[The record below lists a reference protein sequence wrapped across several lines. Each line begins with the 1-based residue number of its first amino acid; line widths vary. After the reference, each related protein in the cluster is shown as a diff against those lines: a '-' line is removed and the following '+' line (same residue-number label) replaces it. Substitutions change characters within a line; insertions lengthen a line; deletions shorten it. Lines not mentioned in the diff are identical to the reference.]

1 MGVLMMATMTLMGL
15 LTYNPEMLNENF
27 NLPNSLLG
35 IKTKLLEHIIFEC
48 SELEIIISDP
58 VWFGRVLDAWSFI
71 MSPQW
76 EYFLKWKLAQDE
88 TTTEDAKGGRKLTK
102 KSTRTPELTTH
113 TTSSTINNDEDS
125 TTISNSA
132 YNQNQYYP
140 SEQRTDSNLQNIE
153 NDGTVR
159 YTGSE
164 SYQYEENENVVFDIE
179 DIDKILKNGYVNIAN
194 IICTDF
200 KERFCLMVY

>member
-1 MGVLMMATMTLMGL
+1 MMATMSLMGL
-15 LTYNPEMLNENF
+15 LTYDPELLNENF
-27 NLPNSLLG
+27 NLPKSLLN
-35 IKTKLLEHIIFEC
+35 IKTKLLEHIVFEC
-48 SELEIIISDP
+48 AEMEIVLSDP
-58 VWFGRVLDAWSFI
+58 IWFGRVLDAWSYI

-88 TTTEDAKGGRKLTK
+88 ITTEDAKGGRKLTK
-102 KSTRTPELTTH
+102 KSTRTPELTTRTTN
-113 TTSSTINNDEDS
+113 TTSNEEQGGSTV
-125 TTISNSA
+125 SNSA
-132 YNQNQYYP
+132 YNQSTYSP
-140 SEQRTDSNLQNIE
+140 SEQREYDSIQDIS

>member
-1 MGVLMMATMTLMGL
+1 MATMTLMGL
-15 LTYNPEMLNENF
+15 LTYEPEVLYENF
-27 NLPNSLLG
+27 NLPISLLS
-35 IKTKLLEHIIFEC
+35 IKNTLLDHIIFEC
-48 SELEIIISDP
+48 AELEIVISDP
-58 VWFGRVLDAWSFI
+58 IWFGRMLDAWSTV

-102 KSTRTPELTTH
+102 KSTRTPELTTRTTN
-113 TTSSTINNDEDS
+113 TTSNEEQGGSTV
-125 TTISNSA
+125 SNSA
-132 YNQNQYYP
+132 YNQSTYSP
-140 SEQRTDSNLQNIE
+140 SEQRENDSLQNIS

-179 DIDKILKNGYVNIAN
+179 DIDKILKNGYVNVAN

>member
-1 MGVLMMATMTLMGL
+1 MATITLMGL
-15 LTYNPEMLNENF
+15 LTYDPELLYENF
-27 NLPNSLLG
+27 NLPISLLT
-35 IKTKLLEHIIFEC
+35 IKTKLLEHIVFEC
-48 SELEIIISDP
+48 AELEIVISDP
-58 VWFGRVLDAWSFI
+58 TWFGRMLDAWSTM

-88 TTTEDAKGGRKLTK
+88 STTEDAKGGRKLTK
-102 KSTRTPELTTH
+102 KSTRTPELTTRTTN
-113 TTSSTINNDEDS
+113 TTSNEEQGDS
-125 TTISNSA
+125 TISNSA
-132 YNQNQYYP
+132 YNQSTYYP
-140 SEQRTDSNLQNIE
+140 SEYRENNSLQNIT

-179 DIDKILKNGYVNIAN
+179 DIDKILKNGYVNVAN

>member
-1 MGVLMMATMTLMGL
+1 MATMTLIGL
-15 LTYNPEMLNENF
+15 LTYDTEVLNKNF
-27 NLPNSLLG
+27 NLPVSLLS
-35 IKTKLLEHIIFEC
+35 IKTKLLEHIVFEC
-48 SELEIIISDP
+48 AELEIVISDP
-58 VWFGRVLDAWSFI
+58 VWFGRMLNAWSTV

-102 KSTRTPELTTH
+102 KSTRTPELTTRTSN
-113 TTSSTINNDEDS
+113 TTTNEEQGGS
-125 TTISNSA
+125 TISNSA
-132 YNQNQYYP
+132 YNQNTYYP
-140 SEQRTDSNLQNIE
+140 SEQRENDSLQTIS

-159 YTGSE
+159 STGSE
-164 SYQYEENENVVFDIE
+164 SYQYEENENVVFDLE

-194 IICTDF
+194 IICADF

>member
-1 MGVLMMATMTLMGL
+1 MGVLILATMTLMGL
-15 LTYNPEMLNENF
+15 LTYDPEVLYENF
-27 NLPNSLLG
+27 NLPVSLLS
-35 IKTKLLEHIIFEC
+35 IKTKLLEHIVFEC
-48 SELEIIISDP
+48 AELEIVISDP
-58 VWFGRVLDAWSFI
+58 VWFGRMLDTWSTV
-71 MSPQW
+71 MSTQW

-102 KSTRTPELTTH
+102 KSIRTPELTTQTTN
-113 TTSSTINNDEDS
+113 TTSNEEQGGS
-125 TTISNSA
+125 TISNSA
-132 YNQNQYYP
+132 YNQSTYYP
-140 SEQRTDSNLQNIE
+140 SEQRENDSIQNIS

-164 SYQYEENENVVFDIE
+164 SYQYEENENVVFDLE

>member
-1 MGVLMMATMTLMGL
+1 MATMTLMGL
-15 LTYNPEMLNENF
+15 LTYDPEVLYENF
-27 NLPNSLLG
+27 NLPTSLLN

-48 SELEIIISDP
+48 AELEIVISDP
-58 VWFGRVLDAWSFI
+58 LWFGRMLDAWSTV
-71 MSPQW
+71 MKPQW

-88 TTTEDAKGGRKLTK
+88 ITAEDAKGGRKLTK
-102 KSTRTPELTTH
+102 KSTRTPELTTR
-113 TTSSTINNDEDS
+113 TTNSTSNEEQGG

-132 YNQNQYYP
+132 YNQQSYYP
-140 SEQRTDSNLQNIE
+140 SEQRNSDNIQNIT

-164 SYQYEENENVVFDIE
+164 SYQYEENENVVFNIE

-200 KERFCLMVY
+200 KERFCLMIY

>member
-1 MGVLMMATMTLMGL
+1 MATMTLMGL
-15 LTYNPEMLNENF
+15 LTYDPELLNENF
-27 NLPNSLLG
+27 NLPNSLLS
-35 IKTKLLEHIIFEC
+35 IKTKLLEHIVFEC
-48 SELEIIISDP
+48 AELEVVISDP
-58 VWFGRVLDAWSFI
+58 LWFRRVLDAWSFV

-102 KSTRTPELTTH
+102 KSTRTPELTTR
-113 TTSSTINNDEDS
+113 TTNSTISDEQGGA
-125 TTISNSA
+125 TISNSA
-132 YNQNQYYP
+132 YNQTNYYP
-140 SEQRTDSNLQNIE
+140 SEQRDDNNLQNIE
-153 NDGTVR
+153 SDGTVC

-164 SYQYEENENVVFDIE
+164 SYQYEENENADFNIE

>member
-1 MGVLMMATMTLMGL
+1 MMATMTLMGL
-15 LTYNPEMLNENF
+15 LTYDPELLYENF
-27 NLPNSLLG
+27 NLPISLLP
-35 IKTKLLEHIIFEC
+35 IKTKLLEHIVFEC
-48 SELEIIISDP
+48 AELEIVISDP
-58 VWFGRVLDAWSFI
+58 TWFGRMLDAWSTV

-88 TTTEDAKGGRKLTK
+88 TTVDDAKGGRKLTK
-102 KSTRTPELTTH
+102 KSTRTPELTTQTTN
-113 TTSSTINNDEDS
+113 TTSNEEQSGSTV
-125 TTISNSA
+125 SNSA
-132 YNQNQYYP
+132 YNQSAYYP
-140 SEQRTDSNLQNIE
+140 SEQRENDSLQNIS

-194 IICTDF
+194 IICKDF

>member
-1 MGVLMMATMTLMGL
+1 MATMTLMGL
-15 LTYNPEMLNENF
+15 LTYDPNLLNENF
-27 NLPNSLLG
+27 NLPNSFLS
-35 IKTKLLEHIIFEC
+35 IKEQLLEHIVFEC
-48 SELEIIISDP
+48 AELEIVISDP

-71 MSPQW
+71 MMPQW

-102 KSTRTPELTTH
+102 KSTRTPKLTTR
-113 TTSSTINNDEDS
+113 TTNTVENEEQSG

-140 SEQRTDSNLQNIE
+140 SEQRENDSLQNIS
-153 NDGTVR
+153 NDGIVS

-164 SYQYEENENVVFDIE
+164 SYQYEENENIVFDIE

>member
-1 MGVLMMATMTLMGL
+1 MATMTLMGL
-15 LTYNPEMLNENF
+15 LTYDPEMLNKNF
-27 NLPNSLLG
+27 NLPNSLLS
-35 IKTKLLEHIIFEC
+35 IKEKLLEHIVFEC
-48 SELEIIISDP
+48 AEMEIVISDP

-76 EYFLKWKLAQDE
+76 EYFLKWKVAQDE
-88 TTTEDAKGGRKLTK
+88 ITTDDAKGGRKLTK
-102 KSTRTPELTTH
+102 KSTRTPELTTQTTN
-113 TTSSTINNDEDS
+113 TTSNEENTGV
-125 TTISNSA
+125 TISISA
-132 YNQNQYYP
+132 YNQQHYYP
-140 SEQRTDSNLQNIE
+140 SEQRENDNVQNIS

>member
-1 MGVLMMATMTLMGL
+1 MATITLMGL
-15 LTYNPEMLNENF
+15 LTYDPELLNENF
-27 NLPNSLLG
+27 NLPNSLLST
-35 IKTKLLEHIIFEC
+35 KTKLLEHIVFEC
-48 SELEIIISDP
+48 AELEVVISDP
-58 VWFGRVLDAWSFI
+58 LWFGRMLDAWSII

-102 KSTRTPELTTH
+102 KSTRTPELTTQTTNS
-113 TTSSTINNDEDS
+113 TTSDEQGGA
-125 TTISNSA
+125 TISNSA
-132 YNQNQYYP
+132 YNQKEYYP
-140 SEQRTDSNLQNIE
+140 SEQRDDNNLQNI
-153 NDGTVR
+153 DSYGTVH

-164 SYQYEENENVVFDIE
+164 SYQYEENENVVFNIE

-194 IICTDF
+194 IICADF

>member
-1 MGVLMMATMTLMGL
+1 MATMTLMGL
-15 LTYNPEMLNENF
+15 LTYDPELLNENF
-27 NLPNSLLG
+27 NLPKSFLS
-35 IKTKLLEHIIFEC
+35 IKEKLLEHIVFEC
-48 SELEIIISDP
+48 AELEIVISDP

-71 MSPQW
+71 MMPQW

-88 TTTEDAKGGRKLTK
+88 STKDNAKGGRTLTK
-102 KSTRTPELTTH
+102 KSTRTPELTTY
-113 TTSSTINNDEDS
+113 TTNITSNEENNG

-132 YNQNQYYP
+132 YNQQQYYP
-140 SEQRTDSNLQNIE
+140 SEQRENDSIQNIE

-164 SYQYEENENVVFDIE
+164 SYQYEENENIVFNIE
-179 DIDKILKNGYVNIAN
+179 DIDTILKNGYVNIAN

-200 KERFCLMVY
+200 KERFCLMIY

>member
-1 MGVLMMATMTLMGL
+1 MATMTLMGL
-15 LTYNPEMLNENF
+15 LTYEPEVLNENF
-27 NLPNSLLG
+27 KLPTSLLT
-35 IKTKLLEHIIFEC
+35 IKTKLLEHIVFEC
-48 SELEIIISDP
+48 AELEIVISDP
-58 VWFGRVLDAWSFI
+58 IWFGRMLDAWSTV

-102 KSTRTPELTTH
+102 KSTRTPELTTRTTN
-113 TTSSTINNDEDS
+113 TTSNEEQGGSTV
-125 TTISNSA
+125 SNSA
-132 YNQNQYYP
+132 YNQSTYSP
-140 SEQRTDSNLQNIE
+140 SEQRENDSLQNIS

>member
-1 MGVLMMATMTLMGL
+1 MEVLMMATITLMGL
-15 LTYNPEMLNENF
+15 LTYDPEVMNENF
-27 NLPNSLLG
+27 NLPTSLLN
-35 IKTKLLEHIIFEC
+35 IKTRLLEHIIFEC
-48 SELEIIISDP
+48 AELEIVISDP
-58 VWFGRVLDAWSFI
+58 LWFGRMLDAWSTV
-71 MSPQW
+71 MKPQW

-88 TTTEDAKGGRKLTK
+88 ITAEDAKGGRKLTK
-102 KSTRTPELTTH
+102 KSTRTPELTTQ
-113 TTSSTINNDEDS
+113 TTTITSNEEQGG
-125 TTISNSA
+125 TTISDSA
-132 YNQNQYYP
+132 YNQQSYYP
-140 SEQRTDSNLQNIE
+140 SEQRESDNIQNIT

-164 SYQYEENENVVFDIE
+164 SYQYEENENVVFNIE

>member
-1 MGVLMMATMTLMGL
+1 MATMTLMGL
-15 LTYNPEMLNENF
+15 LTYDPELLYENF
-27 NLPNSLLG
+27 NLPKSLSR
-35 IKTKLLEHIIFEC
+35 IKEKLLEHIVFEC
-48 SELEIIISDP
+48 AELEIVISDA

-88 TTTEDAKGGRKLTK
+88 STKDNAKGGRKLTK

-113 TTSSTINNDEDS
+113 TTN
-125 TTISNSA
+125 TTSNEENSEASIFNSA
-132 YNQNQYYP
+132 YNQQSYYP
-140 SEQRTDSNLQNIE
+140 SEKRNNDSLQNIE

-164 SYQYEENENVVFDIE
+164 SYQYEENENVAFNNE

>member
-1 MGVLMMATMTLMGL
+1 MGVLIMATMTLMGL
-15 LTYNPEMLNENF
+15 LTYDPEVLNENF
-27 NLPNSLLG
+27 NLPISLST

-48 SELEIIISDP
+48 AELEIVISDP
-58 VWFGRVLDAWSFI
+58 LWFGRMLDAWSTV
-71 MSPQW
+71 MKPQW

-88 TTTEDAKGGRKLTK
+88 ITAEDAKGGRKLTK
-102 KSTRTPELTTH
+102 KSTRTPELTTK
-113 TTSSTINNDEDS
+113 TIN
-125 TTISNSA
+125 TTENEENSESIISNSA
-132 YNQNQYYP
+132 YNQNTYYP
-140 SEQRTDSNLQNIE
+140 SEHRENNSLQNIS
-153 NDGTVR
+153 NDGTVS

>member
-1 MGVLMMATMTLMGL
+1 MEVLMMATMTLMGL
-15 LTYNPEMLNENF
+15 LTYDSEVLNKNF
-27 NLPNSLLG
+27 NLPVSLLN

-48 SELEIIISDP
+48 AELEIVISDTL
-58 VWFGRVLDAWSFI
+58 WFGRMLDAWSTV
-71 MSPQW
+71 MTPQW

-88 TTTEDAKGGRKLTK
+88 ITAEDAKGGRKLTK
-102 KSTRTPELTTH
+102 KSTRTPELTTR
-113 TTSSTINNDEDS
+113 TTNNTSNEEQGG
-125 TTISNSA
+125 TTISDSA
-132 YNQNQYYP
+132 YNQQKYYP
-140 SEQRTDSNLQNIE
+140 SEQRESDNIQNIT

-179 DIDKILKNGYVNIAN
+179 DIDKILKNGYANIAN

>member
-1 MGVLMMATMTLMGL
+1 MATLTLMGL
-15 LTYNPEMLNENF
+15 LTYDPEVLNKNF
-27 NLPNSLLG
+27 NLPLSLLN
-35 IKTKLLEHIIFEC
+35 IKTKLLEHIVFEC
-48 SELEIIISDP
+48 AELEIVISDP
-58 VWFGRVLDAWSFI
+58 VWFGRMLNAWSTV

-76 EYFLKWKLAQDE
+76 EYFLKWKLAQDK

-102 KSTRTPELTTH
+102 KSTRTPELTTQTSN
-113 TTSSTINNDEDS
+113 TTTNEEQGGS
-125 TTISNSA
+125 TISNSA
-132 YNQNQYYP
+132 YNQNTYYP
-140 SEQRTDSNLQNIE
+140 SEMRENDSLQTIS

>member
-1 MGVLMMATMTLMGL
+1 MVATMTLMGL
-15 LTYNPEMLNENF
+15 LTYDPEVLNENF
-27 NLPNSLLG
+27 NLPTSLLN

-48 SELEIIISDP
+48 AELEIVISDP
-58 VWFGRVLDAWSFI
+58 LWFGRMLDAWSTV
-71 MSPQW
+71 MKPQW

-88 TTTEDAKGGRKLTK
+88 ITAEDAKGGRKLTK
-102 KSTRTPELTTH
+102 KSTRTPELTTR
-113 TTSSTINNDEDS
+113 TTSSTTNNDDGS

-153 NDGTVR
+153 NDGTIR

-164 SYQYEENENVVFDIE
+164 SYQYEENENVVFNIE

>member
-1 MGVLMMATMTLMGL
+1 MATMTLMGL
-15 LTYNPEMLNENF
+15 LTYDTELLNENF
-27 NLPNSLLG
+27 NLPNSLLS
-35 IKTKLLEHIIFEC
+35 IKEKLLEHIVFEC
-48 SELEIIISDP
+48 AELEIVISDT

-88 TTTEDAKGGRKLTK
+88 STKDNAKGGRKLTK
-102 KSTRTPELTTH
+102 KSTRTPELTTQ
-113 TTSSTINNDEDS
+113 TTNTVENEEQHEA
-125 TTISNSA
+125 TISNSA
-132 YNQNQYYP
+132 YNQQSYYP
-140 SEQRTDSNLQNIE
+140 SEHRNNESLQNIL

-164 SYQYEENENVVFDIE
+164 SYQYEENENVVFNNE

>member
-1 MGVLMMATMTLMGL
+1 MATITLMGL
-15 LTYNPEMLNENF
+15 LTYDPELLYENF
-27 NLPNSLLG
+27 NLPTALLT
-35 IKTKLLEHIIFEC
+35 IKTALLEHIVFEC
-48 SELEIIISDP
+48 AELEIVISDP
-58 VWFGRVLDAWSFI
+58 VWFGRMLDTWSTV

-88 TTTEDAKGGRKLTK
+88 ITTEDAKGGRKLTK
-102 KSTRTPELTTH
+102 KSTRTPELTTL
-113 TTSSTINNDEDS
+113 TTNITENEENSESI
-125 TTISNSA
+125 ISNSA
-132 YNQNQYYP
+132 YNQNTYNP
-140 SEQRTDSNLQNIE
+140 SKREESSSLQNIS

-164 SYQYEENENVVFDIE
+164 SYQYEENENVVFDVE

-200 KERFCLMVY
+200 KERFCLLVY

>member
-1 MGVLMMATMTLMGL
+1 MATMTLMGL
-15 LTYNPEMLNENF
+15 LTYDSEVLNKNF
-27 NLPNSLLG
+27 NLPVSLLT
-35 IKTKLLEHIIFEC
+35 IKSKLLEHIVFEC
-48 SELEIIISDP
+48 AELEIVISDP
-58 VWFGRVLDAWSFI
+58 VWFGRMLDAWSTV

-102 KSTRTPELTTH
+102 KSTRTPELTTRTTN
-113 TTSSTINNDEDS
+113 TTSNEEQGGS
-125 TTISNSA
+125 TISNSA
-132 YNQNQYYP
+132 YNQSTYSP
-140 SEQRTDSNLQNIE
+140 SEQRENDSLQNIS

-179 DIDKILKNGYVNIAN
+179 DIDKILKNGYVNVAN
-194 IICTDF
+194 IICADF

>member
-1 MGVLMMATMTLMGL
+1 MGVLMMATMSLMGL
-15 LTYNPEMLNENF
+15 LTYDPELLNENF
-27 NLPNSLLG
+27 NLPKSLLN
-35 IKTKLLEHIIFEC
+35 IKTKLLEHIVFEC
-48 SELEIIISDP
+48 AEMEIVLSDP
-58 VWFGRVLDAWSFI
+58 IWFGRVLDAWSYI

-88 TTTEDAKGGRKLTK
+88 ITTEDAKGGRKLTK
-102 KSTRTPELTTH
+102 KSTRTPELTTRTTN
-113 TTSSTINNDEDS
+113 TTSNEEQGGSTV
-125 TTISNSA
+125 SNSA
-132 YNQNQYYP
+132 YNQSTYSP
-140 SEQRTDSNLQNIE
+140 SEQREYDSIQDIS

>member
-1 MGVLMMATMTLMGL
+1 MATMTLMGL
-15 LTYNPEMLNENF
+15 LTYEPEILNENF
-27 NLPNSLLG
+27 NLPTSLLN
-35 IKTKLLEHIIFEC
+35 IKTKLLEHIVFEC
-48 SELEIIISDP
+48 AELEIVISDP
-58 VWFGRVLDAWSFI
+58 VWFGRMLDTWSTV
-71 MSPQW
+71 MTPQW
-76 EYFLKWKLAQDE
+76 EYLLKWKLAQDE
-88 TTTEDAKGGRKLTK
+88 TTTETAKGGRKLTK
-102 KSTRTPELTTH
+102 KSTRTPELTTR
-113 TTSSTINNDEDS
+113 TTSSTTNNDDGS

-140 SEQRTDSNLQNIE
+140 SEQRTDNNLQNIE
-153 NDGTVR
+153 NDGIVR

-164 SYQYEENENVVFDIE
+164 SYQYEENENVVLNIE

>member
-1 MGVLMMATMTLMGL
+1 MMATLTLMGL
-15 LTYNPEMLNENF
+15 LTYDPEVLYENF
-27 NLPNSLLG
+27 NLPIPLLT
-35 IKTKLLEHIIFEC
+35 IKTKLLEHIVFEC
-48 SELEIIISDP
+48 AELEIAISDP
-58 VWFGRVLDAWSFI
+58 VWFGRVLDAWSTV

-76 EYFLKWKLAQDE
+76 EYFLKWKLAQDK

-102 KSTRTPELTTH
+102 KSTRTPELTTQTTN
-113 TTSSTINNDEDS
+113 TTSNEEQGSS
-125 TTISNSA
+125 TISNSA
-132 YNQNQYYP
+132 YNQSTYYP
-140 SEQRTDSNLQNIE
+140 AEQRENDNLQNIS

-179 DIDKILKNGYVNIAN
+179 DIDKILKNGYVNVAN

>member
-1 MGVLMMATMTLMGL
+1 MGVLVMATITLMGL
-15 LTYNPEMLNENF
+15 LTYDPEMLDKNF
-27 NLPNSLLG
+27 NLPDSLLS
-35 IKTKLLEHIIFEC
+35 IKTKLLEHIVFEC
-48 SELEIIISDP
+48 AELEIVISDP
-58 VWFGRVLDAWSFI
+58 VWFGRALDAWSLI

-76 EYFLKWKLAQDE
+76 EYFLKWKISQDE
-88 TTTEDAKGGRKLTK
+88 TTAEDAKGGRKLTK
-102 KSTRTPELTTH
+102 KSTRIPDLTTR
-113 TTSSTINNDEDS
+113 TTSSTTNNDEGS

-140 SEQRTDSNLQNIE
+140 SEQRNDSNLQNIE
-153 NDGTVR
+153 NEGIVR
-159 YTGSE
+159 YMGSE
-164 SYQYEENENVVFDIE
+164 SYQYEENENVVFNIE

>member
-1 MGVLMMATMTLMGL
+1 MATMTLIGL
-15 LTYNPEMLNENF
+15 LTYNRELLNENF
-27 NLPNSLLG
+27 NLPKSFLS
-35 IKTKLLEHIIFEC
+35 IKEKLLEHIVFEC
-48 SELEIIISDP
+48 AELEIVISDP

-88 TTTEDAKGGRKLTK
+88 ITKDNAKGGRKLTK
-102 KSTRTPELTTH
+102 KSTRTPELTTRTTN
-113 TTSSTINNDEDS
+113 TTSNEENSGA
-125 TTISNSA
+125 TISNSA
-132 YNQNQYYP
+132 YNHQNYYP
-140 SEQRTDSNLQNIE
+140 SEQRENDSIQNIE
-153 NDGTVR
+153 NDGIVH

-164 SYQYEENENVVFDIE
+164 SYQYEENENIVFNIE
-179 DIDKILKNGYVNIAN
+179 DIDTILKNGYVNIAN